1 MGTYLSRMTERDLTR
16 MGVEIHLQAMVTD
29 MDDEGVEIT
38 KRDGSTE
45 RIPAAT
51 KVWAAGTRAAGLG
64 ATLAERRR
72 GGDRQGRPGRGQLP
86 TARSRPIPRC
96 SSWAT

>member
-1 MGTYLSRMTERDLTR
+1 MGRAAVRLTARDLTR
-16 MGVEIHLQAMVTD
+16 MGVEIHLGAMVTG
-29 MDDEGVEIT
+29 MDEDGVEIT
-38 KRDGSTE
+38 KSDGSHE

-64 ATLAERRR
+64 AIARR
-72 GGDRQGRPGRGQLP
+72 GGGRGDWTRRAGSWSSP
-86 TARSRPIPRC
+86 TARCRAIPRS